1 VDAARLARMR
11 YDEGVADFLAVLDA
25 ERTRLAAEDRL
36 AAAQSDAGVRLV
48 AVYKALGAG
57 WDAGE
62 APVVRRAAP

>member
-25 ERTRLAAEDRL
+25 ERTRLDAEDQL
-36 AAAQSDAGVRLV
+36 AGAQAEAGVRLV

-57 WDAGE
+57 WDAAD
-62 APVVRRAAP
+62 APVARRAGR